1 MNNLTKSVKVVN
13 QFIGLLLGDK
23 LTVAAEHALE
33 QHPDLRFI
41 A

>member
-13 QFIGLLLGDK
+13 QFIGLLLGNR
-23 LTVAAEHALE
+23 LTTPVEQTLE
-33 QHPDLRFI
+33 QHPDLRYI